1 MNKKEK
7 QFIINYLQ
15 KKLDESEKMWVEGV
29 SRPQIVGF
37 LQEQFN
43 LNLTSDVETDLQKLL
58 LPEPAMA

>member
-7 QFIINYLQ
+7 LFIINYLQ

-37 LQEQFN
+37 LQGSIGGLIQSLE
-43 LNLTSDVETDLQKLL
+43 E
-58 LPEPAMA
+58 